1 MAQKAKLGFL
11 LSGGGRTL
19 DNLFQKIDAKEI
31 PAEISLVISSH
42 RDAGGLKKAQSR
54 SIPAFLVDYKEVP
67 EPEFS
72 QRISQLLRDHQ
83 VDFVLM
89 GGFIRHWKISKE
101 FENKVLNIHP
111 ALLPKYGGKGMYGHH
126 VHEAVWKAKEKESGC
141 TVHWVNH
148 DYDRGPIV
156 LQRRIALSAQDTPES
171 IAEKVFAEECLA
183 YPEAILQ
190 LLKTLPKKEK

>member
-42 RDAGGLKKAQSR
+42 REAGGLKKAQSR
-54 SIPAFLVDYKEVP
+54 SIPAFLVDYKEVT

-83 VDFVLM
+83 VDLVLM
-89 GGFIRHWKISKE
+89 GGFIRHWKIPKE

-156 LQRRIALSAQDTPES
+156 LQRRVALSSQDTPES

-183 YPEAILQ
+183 YPEAIRQ
-190 LLKTLPKKEK
+190 LLKTLPKKAK